1 MQKIFYHVKSKGM
14 AVIMPVL
21 ILAVLLSIYIFNSM
35 QKNDSAV
42 VYAENGTFI
51 EASGTV
57 KGNGVSVSSEVT
69 GTVESIYVHEGE
81 AVRAG
86 ETLAQI
92 SSTNLKNQ
100 YEQSLIN
107 LQLTEKN
114 VELLTS
120 NIEYF
125 RIQNEDMIS
134 QSKSAYESSQS
145 EYSKIMSGASDD
157 EIKLA
162 EESVKQAKANMEYAK
177 SSLDRTISLL
187 DQDAIS
193 RAKYDEAQKNY
204 DVAVAQYNSA
214 VSQLG
219 IVNSYPEEDTAQA
232 AKNKMLQAK
241 SGYELSVSSGNTQ
254 LYQLESQ
261 LEIAIIQLEQ
271 SRKNVEQA
279 RIELDKTVIK
289 SPADGVVNSL
299 LVNIGEFVS
308 TGKLIAEIYG
318 KSHEEIKSYVSEQN
332 IGYIKAGQEAE
343 IYVDS
348 DSTKPLMGKV
358 IRIND
363 EAEFTPKNIQTKE
376 ERVNTV
382 FEVTIEVMDSDGTV
396 KPGMPVD
403 VKIKID

>member
-1 MQKIFYHVKSKGM
+1 MQKIFYHVKSKGR
-14 AVIMPVL
+14 AALMPVL

-57 KGNGVSVSSEVT
+57 KSNGVSVSSEVT
-69 GTVESIYVHEGE
+69 GTVESIHAHEGE
-81 AVRAG
+81 TVRAG
-86 ETLAQI
+86 DTLAEI
-92 SSTNLKNQ
+92 NSTNLKNQ
-100 YEQSLIN
+100 YDQSLIN

-120 NIEYF
+120 NIAYF
-125 RIQNEDMIS
+125 RIQNEDIIS
-134 QSKSAYESSQS
+134 QAKSAYEASQS
-145 EYSKIMSGASDD
+145 EYSKIMSGASDN

-162 EESVKQAKANMEYAK
+162 EEAVKQAKVNMEYAK
-177 SSLDRTISLL
+177 SALDRTISLL
-187 DQDAIS
+187 DQGAIS
-193 RAKYDEAQKNY
+193 ESKYDEAQKNY
-204 DVAVAQYNSA
+204 DVSLAQYNSA

-219 IVNSYPEEDTAQA
+219 IVNSYPEEETAQA

-254 LYQLESQ
+254 LSQLESQ
-261 LEIAIIQLEQ
+261 LEIAKIQLEQ
-271 SRKNVEQA
+271 ARNSVEQA
-279 RIELDKTVIK
+279 RTELDKTIIK
-289 SPADGVVNSL
+289 SPFDGVVNSL
-299 LVNIGEFVS
+299 VVNSGEFVS

-318 KSHEEIKSYVSEQN
+318 KNHEEIKSYVSEKN
-332 IGYIKAGQEAE
+332 IGYIKVGQEAE

-348 DSTKPLMGKV
+348 DSAKALRAKV
-358 IRIND
+358 IRISD
-363 EAEFTPKNIQTKE
+363 EAEFTPKNIQTRE

-396 KPGMPVD
+396 KPGMPAD
-403 VKIKID
+403 IKIKID